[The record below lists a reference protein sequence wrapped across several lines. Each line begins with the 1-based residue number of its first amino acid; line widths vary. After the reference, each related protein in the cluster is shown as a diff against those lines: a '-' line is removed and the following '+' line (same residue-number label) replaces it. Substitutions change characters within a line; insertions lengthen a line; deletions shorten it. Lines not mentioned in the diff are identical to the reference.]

1 MDKELALMEQQINN
15 LSDTAHRYT
24 YAYDILMEHFELLP
38 VDIQKKIDKKL
49 KEIDL

>member
-1 MDKELALMEQQINN
+1 MDKELALMEQRINI

-24 YAYDILMEHFELLP
+24 YAFDILMEHFELLP
-38 VDIQKKIDKKL
+38 NDVQKEIDKKL